1 MILLTQKH
9 YNMKKRII
17 FIALLAS
24 FGGSLQA
31 QDTVWQRPAPL
42 NNYFNNTWI
51 DTTNRYVCGEEWWWV
66 DQIIARQ
73 FITED
78 TLQDA
83 LREYITE
90 GYDSYEMCWENLRV
104 RTFAEAGLMTYNKG
118 LVIELPDGTE
128 FQLTIVQS
136 R

>member
-1 MILLTQKH
+1 M
-9 YNMKKRII
+9 YESDFEN
-17 FIALLAS
+17 
-24 FGGSLQA
+24 
-31 QDTVWQRPAPL
+31 
-42 NNYFNNTWI
+42 
-51 DTTNRYVCGEEWWWV
+51 EE
-66 DQIIARQ
+66 Q
-73 FITED
+73 FTED

-90 GYDSYEMCWENLRV
+90 GYDSYEICWENLRV

>member
-1 MILLTQKH
+1 M
-9 YNMKKRII
+9 YEGDFEN
-17 FIALLAS
+17 
-24 FGGSLQA
+24 
-31 QDTVWQRPAPL
+31 
-42 NNYFNNTWI
+42 
-51 DTTNRYVCGEEWWWV
+51 EE
-66 DQIIARQ
+66 Q
-73 FITED
+73 FTED

>member
-1 MILLTQKH
+1 M
-9 YNMKKRII
+9 YESDFEN
-17 FIALLAS
+17 
-24 FGGSLQA
+24 
-31 QDTVWQRPAPL
+31 
-42 NNYFNNTWI
+42 
-51 DTTNRYVCGEEWWWV
+51 EE
-66 DQIIARQ
+66 Q
-73 FITED
+73 FTED

-83 LREYITE
+83 LREYNTE
-90 GYDSYEMCWENLRV
+90 GYDSYEVCWENLRV